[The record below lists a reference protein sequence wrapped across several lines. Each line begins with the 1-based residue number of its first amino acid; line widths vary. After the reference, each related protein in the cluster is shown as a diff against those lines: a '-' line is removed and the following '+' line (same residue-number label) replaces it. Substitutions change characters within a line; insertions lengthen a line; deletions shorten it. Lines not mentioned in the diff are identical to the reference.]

1 MGRPVHV
8 NLPHS
13 LGKDEAR
20 KRIDE
25 GFGRMRQQMT
35 SGLAGML
42 AFQESWEGDRLNFE
56 ATSLGQKLT
65 GRLDVRAD
73 AVDIEVDLPDF
84 LAALAERIQGSLKK
98 EGQKLLERK

>member
-1 MGRPVHV
+1 MGRPVRV

-20 KRIDE
+20 KRIE
-25 GFGRMRQQMT
+25 QGFGRMRQQMT
-35 SGLAGML
+35 GGLAGML

-56 ATSLGQKLT
+56 ASSLGQKLT

-73 AVDIEVDLPDF
+73 AVDIEVDLPEF
-84 LAALAERIQGSLKK
+84 LAALAERIKGTLQQ
-98 EGQKLLERK
+98 EGQKMLEKK

>member
-1 MGRPVHV
+1 MGRPVRV

-20 KRIDE
+20 QRIE
-25 GFGRMRQQMT
+25 QGFGRMRQQMT
-35 SGLAGML
+35 GGLSAML
-42 AFQESWEGDRLNFE
+42 AFQERWEGDRLYFE

-73 AVDIEVDLPDF
+73 DVEIEVDLPEI
-84 LAALAERIQGSLKK
+84 LAAIADRIKDTLKQ
-98 EGQKLLERK
+98 EGQKLLEK

>member
-1 MGRPVHV
+1 MGRPVRV

-20 KRIDE
+20 KRIE
-25 GFGRMRQQMT
+25 QGFGRMQQQMT
-35 SGLAGML
+35 GGLSGML
-42 AFQESWEGDRLNFE
+42 AFQERWEGDRLHFE

-73 AVDIEVDLPDF
+73 AVEIEVDLPEF
-84 LAALAERIQGSLKK
+84 LAAIADRIKDKLKQ
-98 EGQKLLERK
+98 EGQKMLEKK